1 MVWVRPS
8 RSRAKPSRFDQGR
21 GVEANSGGSGGS
33 SLPADGGE
41 GSGGDGGTR
50 GEGRTQE
57 RSASICATAVTNVRL
72 RLAAERVQRSKL
84 PNGGGSGEWR
94 C

>member
-8 RSRAKPSRFDQGR
+8 RSGSDQGR

-50 GEGRTQE
+50 GEGRMQQ
-57 RSASICATAVTNVRL
+57 RPASICATSVTNFEGKRL
-72 RLAAERVQRSKL
+72 LERIARSV
-84 PNGGGSGEWR
+84 PNGVAVGRFS
-94 C
+94 

>member
-1 MVWVRPS
+1 MP
-8 RSRAKPSRFDQGR
+8 KPSRLDQGR

-33 SLPADGGE
+33 SLPADGGA

-57 RSASICATAVTNVRL
+57 RSASVCATAVTNICFNL
-72 RLAAERVQRSKL
+72 QICSLCQDEAIA
-84 PNGGGSGEWR
+84 G
-94 C
+94 